1 MTLLARY
8 FLGSRACPERVC
20 AQNMHRWA
28 AGVTTN
34 TARFCFALFSI
45 ADITLHYIALHY
57 ITLHCIALYCIIF
70 RDPGHDRSDRA
81 RARRDGGRGNLAGN
95 CEPGSSLI
103 LIVATSLCHPSSLS
117 LSSSRHIVVASSLR
131 VLARGRLRSPTR
143 RVAGGTARGG
153 LTLALSVAAET
164 RERRGPLALSPTTT
178 FPAWPSRSP
187 LFARREG
194 INESLGLGP
203 PTLFLLC
210 LLFYSLPG
218 HQREPRPRPPVPL
231 PALSSFLLPARS
243 ST

>member
-153 LTLALSVAAET
+153 AH
-164 RERRGPLALSPTTT
+164 
-178 FPAWPSRSP
+178 SRSVC
-187 LFARREG
+187 RGGNEREAG
-194 INESLGLGP
+194 STRAVADDDLPCMALAESS
-203 PTLFLLC
+203 LC
-210 LLFYSLPG
+210 STRG
-218 HQREPRPRPPVPL
+218 HQREPRPRAPDPF